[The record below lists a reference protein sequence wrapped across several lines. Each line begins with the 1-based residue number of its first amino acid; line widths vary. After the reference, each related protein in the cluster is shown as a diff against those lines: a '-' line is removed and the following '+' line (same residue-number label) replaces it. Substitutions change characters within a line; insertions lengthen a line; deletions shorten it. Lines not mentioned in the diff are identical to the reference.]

1 MSPSVLAATSRP
13 VTAGLNR
20 IAFVGNYVP
29 RRCGIATYTRDLRCA
44 VADHLPAADCLVV
57 SMNDAAAS
65 YDYPPEVRFE
75 CADHD
80 AAAYQRA
87 ADLLNLSNVD
97 VVSLQHEYGIF
108 GGEAG
113 SHVLTLLRGLRAPV
127 HTTLHT
133 VLARPSAVQRQVMA
147 EVIHLSARMAVM
159 TERGR
164 SLLREVYGVA
174 DERIDVIPHGIPD
187 MEFVDPS
194 FHKDRFGLEGA
205 QVLLTFGLLS
215 PNKGIEHVIRGLP
228 EVVAQ
233 HPRAVY
239 VLLGATHP
247 HLVRDQGERYRE
259 GLVALAAD
267 LGMQEHV
274 VFHDRY
280 VDMPDLL
287 AFLGAADIYVT
298 PYLTQDQITS
308 GTLAYAFGCGKAVLS
323 TPYWHAEE
331 LLADGRGVLVPFH
344 DSAAIASGICGLLAD
359 EPRRDAMRKRAWLA
373 GREMVWSRVAER
385 YAEAFGRTREAMTVK
400 PRRAAGSPRPPRR
413 ELPPVAL
420 DHLWR
425 LSDSTGVMQHAVYDV
440 PAFSEGYC
448 TDDNARALGLMVLV
462 DELGL
467 DTRRSHRAMAS
478 YAAFLGYAFNP
489 ATGRFRNFQSFD
501 RRWLDDAGTDDCLGR
516 TVHALGLCIGRS
528 RREQLRRWALR
539 FFEPALRAVAA
550 TTSPRAWALGL
561 LGIQEYLRR
570 LEGDRLACGI
580 RRELTDRLLK
590 LEPAQP
596 GPDWPWLENIVA
608 YENARICQALI
619 AVGRWAGD
627 AAALEKGLTLL
638 DWLWRIQAS
647 PSGRFAPIG
656 CHGFYPRGGE
666 PAGFD
671 QQPIEPQAMVAA
683 CIEAFHAAGDG
694 LWIDRAWT
702 AFEWFRGHNVLGLAV
717 CDPLT
722 GGCRDGLLA
731 DRLNENQGAE
741 STLAW
746 LHALTDMTSLESSR
760 CTSPAPASWSGRTT
774 PASSTAPSSPPARSG
789 RSGSSVG

>member
-1 MSPSVLAATSRP
+1 MPSSDLVATLRP
-13 VTAGLNR
+13 PHSHLNR
-20 IAFVGNYVP
+20 VAFVGNYVP

-57 SMNDAAAS
+57 SMNDAALT
-65 YDYPPEVRFE
+65 YEYPPEVRFE
-75 CADHD
+75 CQDRD

-87 ADLLNLSNVD
+87 ADFLNLSNVD

-133 VLARPSAVQRQVMA
+133 VLAQPSPMQRQVMA
-147 EVIHLSARMAVM
+147 EIIHLSARLAVM

-164 SLLREVYGVA
+164 MLLREVYGVA

-215 PNKGIEHVIRGLP
+215 PNKGIEHVIRCLP
-228 EVVAQ
+228 EVVAR
-233 HPRAVY
+233 HPRAIY
-239 VLLGATHP
+239 VVLGATHP

-259 GLVALAAD
+259 GLVKLAGD
-267 LGMQEHV
+267 LGMQDHV

-280 VDMPDLL
+280 VDIPELL

-298 PYLTQDQITS
+298 PYLAQDQITS
-308 GTLAYAFGCGKAVLS
+308 GTLAYAFGCGKAVVS

-331 LLADGRGVLVPFH
+331 LLADGRGVLVPFR
-344 DSAAIASGICGLLAD
+344 DSAAIAAAVCGLLGD
-359 EPRRDAMRKRAWLA
+359 ETSRHAMRKRAWLL

-385 YAEAFGRTREAMTVK
+385 YAEAFALTRHATAVK
-400 PRRAAGSPRPPRR
+400 PRRIGGPARPPRR
-413 ELPPVAL
+413 ELPSLTL

-425 LSDSTGVMQHAVYDV
+425 LSDSTGLMQHAVYDV
-440 PAFSEGYC
+440 PACSEGYC
-448 TDDNARALGLMVLV
+448 TDDNARALGLMVAV
-462 DELGL
+462 EELGL
-467 DTRRSHRAMAS
+467 DTRRTHRAMAA
-478 YAAFLGYAFNP
+478 YASFLGHAFVP
-489 ATGRFRNFQSFD
+489 ESGRFRNFLAFD
-501 RRWLDDAGTDDCLGR
+501 RHWLDDSGTDDCLGR
-516 TVHALGLCIGRS
+516 AVHALGMCIGRS
-528 RREQLRRWALR
+528 GREQLRRWALR
-539 FFEPALRAVAA
+539 FFDPALRAVVA
-550 TTSPRAWALGL
+550 TTSPRTWALGI

-570 LEGDRLACGI
+570 LDGDRLACDI
-580 RRELTDRLLK
+580 RRELTDRLLQ
-590 LEPAQP
+590 LQRTQAGP
-596 GPDWPWLENIVA
+596 GWSWLEDIVA
-608 YENARICQALI
+608 YENPRICQALVS
-619 AVGRWAGD
+619 AGRWAGD
-627 AAALEKGLTLL
+627 AAALETGLAML
-638 DWLWRIQAS
+638 DWLWKIQLS

-656 CHGFYPRGGE
+656 CRGFYRRGGE
-666 PAGFD
+666 AAPFD

-683 CIEAFHAAGDG
+683 CIEAFHAVGDG
-694 LWIDRAWT
+694 TWIDRAWT
-702 AFEWFRGHNVLGLAV
+702 AFEWFRGHNVLGMAV

-722 GGCRDGLLA
+722 GGCRDGLLT

-774 PASSTAPSSPPARSG
+774 PASSTAPSSPPTRSG